1 MRLYKEEARWQ
12 VLCSGMRTYTQ
23 YLAGEQRN
31 ELVQI
36 IPEQYSYIGDYCFKN
51 NGKMKEVLLPLG
63 CKIIGKE
70 AFYGCQFRKSVIF
83 PETLVEIKSSAFAEN
98 HQLQQARFPA
108 SLEKIREQ
116 CYKGCNSLTTAIF
129 ASGSRCRE
137 IPEGVFEGCVHLR
150 KLVLPDKIQVIGERT
165 FYKCK
170 ELKEVHFPETVLK
183 IGEKA
188 FYSCGIED
196 LQLPDSI
203 QELGDGAFFKCN
215 SLKSV
220 ILPSSVRK
228 IGQKAFHGCNRLEFL
243 EICHD
248 PDEIGPALV
257 NRNCT
262 IRCYK
267 GSKVDSYCEE
277 FGLKK
282 EYIS

>member
-1 MRLYKEEARWQ
+1 MRSYNEEARWR
-12 VLCSGMRTYTQ
+12 VLRTDTRTYTQ
-23 YLAGEQRN
+23 FLAGLQRD
-31 ELVQI
+31 ELVQT
-36 IPEQYSYIGDYCFKN
+36 IPDQYSYIGDYCFKN

-70 AFYGCQFRKSVIF
+70 AFYGCQFRKQVVF
-83 PETLVEIKSSAFAEN
+83 PESLVEIKSGAFSGN

-116 CYKGCNSLTTAIF
+116 CYKDCNSLKKVIF
-129 ASGSRCRE
+129 AHGSRCRE
-137 IPEGVFEGCVHLR
+137 IPEGVFEGCVYLS
-150 KLVLPDKIQVIGERT
+150 KLVLPDKIQVIGERA

-170 ELKEVHFPETVLK
+170 DLKEVHFPETVLR
-183 IGEKA
+183 IGERA

-196 LQLPDSI
+196 LQLPEGL

-220 ILPSSVRK
+220 VLPSSVQK
-228 IGQKAFHGCNRLEFL
+228 IGQKAFHGCNRLESL
-243 EICHD
+243 EIRHD

-277 FGLKK
+277 FGLKR
-282 EYIS
+282 EYIL